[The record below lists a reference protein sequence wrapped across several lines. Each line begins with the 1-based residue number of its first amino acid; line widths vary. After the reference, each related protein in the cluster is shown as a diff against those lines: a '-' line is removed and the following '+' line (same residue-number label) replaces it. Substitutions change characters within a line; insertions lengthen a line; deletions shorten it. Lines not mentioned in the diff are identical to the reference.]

1 MAMDKMDLSYLE
13 SFINPI
19 VDNEADFVKGNRF
32 TKFTDYTKMPFLR
45 KLGNIFFL
53 F

>member
-1 MAMDKMDLSYLE
+1 MDLSYLE

-32 TKFTDYTKMPFLR
+32 INLPIIQKCQ
-45 KLGNIFFL
+45 I
-53 F
+53 